1 MLAKKRDPGGRRWK
15 STSRFAAQDFAVADG
30 EGDFGEDGDV
40 LGGGETPAGEHGFE
54 LRGEFGGGEFFRMEQ
69 AGREDVHVAVPEAG
83 GDDHAFAVDDGD
95 GAGEARRL
103 GGGAGADG
111 SDASVVNEDGGVFE
125 RGISETFAPIR
136 ARSEARTGCAERN
149 ASRMAEIK

>member
-1 MLAKKRDPGGRRWK
+1 MA
-15 STSRFAAQDFAVADG
+15 SSCA
-30 EGDFGEDGDV
+30 ESSEN
-40 LGGGETPAGEHGFE
+40 
-54 LRGEFGGGEFFRMEQ
+54 EFFRMEQ

-149 ASRMAEIK
+149 ASRMAEIKMIRVRMGEIR